1 MRNIKSYI
9 FQFISILLSFLNVRL
24 FLDFLGDDGY
34 STWLVI
40 FSIAGLIYA
49 LDLGI
54 GSSVRNQLARLMARN
69 ITSKAQA
76 RLVITYYKLIL
87 VFALGFG
94 LVATGAAFLTQTF
107 GWLEV
112 LSIQSLVVLTILIFS
127 DFVTRAHHPVFA
139 GLQRPHL
146 TNFAL
151 AGIQLCIFLAMQF
164 ALIPN
169 EGRIAG
175 KLMAIASVVFG
186 ASILINAAM
195 ILCLN
200 HVLPIFSVVSSAK
213 ALGIRLGHVAA
224 HLKRGLPFFVLQ
236 IEFAILGQIALYFI
250 YSNFADE
257 VVVEMAIA
265 EKVFAPFI
273 IIATIIMYPF
283 WSGYTLLM
291 HRGEADVVRKLL
303 RRQECIA
310 VICLPFLCLSIV
322 FYNDIIQ
329 LWLNRKTETTIFAF
343 FAALKVFT
351 IFFNS
356 IYSYF
361 MNGAGKLRPQ
371 LYAYSIGLLV
381 ALPALYFASMRESIY
396 LCLLVTPMVF
406 LMSAVVQRHFV
417 FNRILTKQG
426 QGGAG

>member
-9 FQFISILLSFLNVRL
+9 FQFMSILLSFLNVRL

-69 ITSKAQA
+69 VTSKAQA

-94 LVATGAAFLTQTF
+94 LVATGAAFLAQTF

-151 AGIQLCIFLAMQF
+151 AGIQLCIFLAVQF

-169 EGRIAG
+169 EGAIGG

-195 ILCLN
+195 ILRLN
-200 HVLPIFSVVSSAK
+200 HVLPIFSVVSSTK
-213 ALGIRLGHVAA
+213 ALGIRLGHGAV

-236 IEFAILGQIALYFI
+236 IEFAILGQIPLYFI
-250 YSNFADE
+250 YANFTDE
-257 VVVEMAIA
+257 IVVEMAIA

-291 HRGEADVVRKLL
+291 HRGEADVARKLL
-303 RRQECIA
+303 RRQEYVS
-310 VICLPFLCLSIV
+310 VICLPLLCLSIV
-322 FYNDIIQ
+322 FYDDIIE
-329 LWLNRKTETTIFAF
+329 LWLNRKTETSIFAF

-351 IFFNS
+351 IFLNS

-361 MNGAGKLRPQ
+361 MNGVGKLRPQ

-381 ALPALYFASMRESIY
+381 ALPALYFASKYQNVY
-396 LCLLVTPMVF
+396 LCLLITPAVF
-406 LMSAVVQRHFV
+406 LVSALLQRHSV
-417 FNRILTKQG
+417 FNVILINRPQSP
-426 QGGAG
+426 A